1 MQARVNN
8 IIILRLSIHVSKW
21 YSHANTVV
29 IVPIPEPCIK
39 LNIQRL
45 HANTEKD
52 LVVKFKDII
61 TFWKEKYFVDLCMY
75 KCDRYS
81 QELMSGAHKLLVF
94 HRIIF
99 IIDSWQFAIQHTY
112 MHM

>member
-8 IIILRLSIHVSKW
+8 IIILRLSIQVSKW

-45 HANTEKD
+45 HPNTEEIA
-52 LVVKFKDII
+52 VNI
-61 TFWKEKYFVDLCMY
+61 
-75 KCDRYS
+75 
-81 QELMSGAHKLLVF
+81 
-94 HRIIF
+94 
-99 IIDSWQFAIQHTY
+99 
-112 MHM
+112 